1 MNSGLFKFIKNQKA
15 IIFIVI
21 VCFFIRLSYG
31 LSVNFAEVNTKYLQ
45 DYTQIYLLG
54 LKLYTTNSWPYFG
67 PDITYTF
74 AQIPG
79 GLQSLLVGLPF
90 YFIQQPEAPFYFL
103 NILSLSA
110 LAFMAWYVSKRLPDI
125 PKWFI
130 YTWLFISP
138 WTMNFS
144 TTIIN
149 PSYLLAPSILFF
161 LAVFEILPIY
171 NSKIIKSHYAF
182 LLMGLSLAWVSQL
195 HMSWVLMPFF
205 ILYSF
210 YFEFINQ
217 NKKQLITSIIFFF
230 FGFLVITSTSIPT
243 YIKYGLAAG
252 NAGSTLSLNLNNL
265 KNLDIFTRFF
275 AFSSFD
281 VRQFINGDWREEL
294 IFLKNNL
301 YAAPFIMLGYIMG
314 LMQILWS
321 LFHLFKHAEEESFK
335 KIRTLVIIT
344 VLLTYLSYLFAIR
357 NVATYTFYILLPL
370 SFMYS
375 FYILQSLFK
384 FLFWKRMAVLFI
396 FSCLIFHYSLANT
409 YFHHQ
414 SLFSKRKLI
423 KMALLQKDSRVF
435 AYRRI
440 PTWERLARENSWRCN
455 EKNALSCYLDFDHF
469 PHEIQPEALN
479 HLSYKSAPYSYQLDT
494 IFEQSILLTKKS
506 LDLKRY
512 KKAKVT
518 LDINYPNVSD
528 VVLVINEQLNDSL
541 IFWKQIKIGSD
552 KQKENQWHQV
562 IINTEFPPLIN
573 TKTKLDILVWL
584 PKKSSNTKVLIDNLK
599 IDFY

>member
-1 MNSGLFKFIKNQKA
+1 
-15 IIFIVI
+15 
-21 VCFFIRLSYG
+21 
-31 LSVNFAEVNTKYLQ
+31 
-45 DYTQIYLLG
+45 
-54 LKLYTTNSWPYFG
+54 
-67 PDITYTF
+67 
-74 AQIPG
+74 
-79 GLQSLLVGLPF
+79 
-90 YFIQQPEAPFYFL
+90 
-103 NILSLSA
+103 
-110 LAFMAWYVSKRLPDI
+110 
-125 PKWFI
+125 
-130 YTWLFISP
+130 
-138 WTMNFS
+138 
-144 TTIIN
+144 
-149 PSYLLAPSILFF
+149 
-161 LAVFEILPIY
+161 
-171 NSKIIKSHYAF
+171 
-182 LLMGLSLAWVSQL
+182 MGLSLAWVSQL

-230 FGFLVITSTSIPT
+230 FGYLVITSTSIPT

-409 YFHHQ
+409 YFHRQ

-584 PKKSSNTKVLIDNLK
+584 PKKSSNTKVLIDNFK

>member
-171 NSKIIKSHYAF
+171 KSKIIKSHYAF

-230 FGFLVITSTSIPT
+230 FGYLVITSTSIPT

-512 KKAKVT
+512 KNAKVT
-518 LDINYPNVSD
+518 LDINYPNVND

-584 PKKSSNTKVLIDNLK
+584 PKKSSNTKVLIDNFK